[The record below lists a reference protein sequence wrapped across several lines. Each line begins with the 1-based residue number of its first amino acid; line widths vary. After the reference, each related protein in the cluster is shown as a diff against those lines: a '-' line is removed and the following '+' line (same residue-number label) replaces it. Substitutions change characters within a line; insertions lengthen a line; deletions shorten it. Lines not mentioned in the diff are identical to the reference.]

1 MVSFPLKVAASRS
14 EREDKSDLK
23 KRIINDYEKE
33 RENDLVGKVEAQGSQ
48 KGINTLHPHTSALR
62 SIIFLPYH
70 YADHSLSPYIT
81 LSIETH
87 LGDCGSSET
96 KALHSLA

>member
-1 MVSFPLKVAASRS
+1 MT
-14 EREDKSDLK
+14 K
-23 KRIINDYEKE
+23 KKK
-33 RENDLVGKVEAQGSQ
+33 RENDLVGKEEARGSQ
-48 KGINTLHPHTSALR
+48 KSINTLHPHTSALR
-62 SIIFLPYH
+62 SIIFLPYCH